1 MTEKNT
7 AHATTEALN
16 IQAKTN
22 LNCMIR
28 TFALPTSVCL
38 CILTPLHYLT

>member
-1 MTEKNT
+1 MRGKNT
-7 AHATTEALN
+7 AHVTEVQN

-22 LNCMIR
+22 LNSTIG
-28 TFALPTSVCL
+28 TVALPTSVCL